1 MAQQFLLV
9 LGFCLTVTQAAVLS
23 FWQESSPDIAD
34 SSRATLN
41 RDSRYDRWLD
51 AKRVLYRFDPIS
63 YSGEEKSL
71 IMTAMSQIAAD
82 MNKCISF
89 QEYNADTD
97 GGLDNIYI
105 SKTLNDGTI
114 PATCFTFYGRLL
126 RAAGQGQKMAIH
138 DGPNGCMDN
147 VREVMKILTN
157 VLGLRN
163 EYNRPDRDQH
173 LKIFVEDLQPELRF
187 SNLLNAYNAS
197 QVLRSG
203 PFDYNSITIPRPSQY
218 AIAGK
223 HIFEFPADKAV
234 PTLAHLSKADCVGL
248 SFMYGCDDSKC
259 VDFYPEAKPVQ
270 TSTEA
275 ATTIAEIS
283 AATTEAATTPAA
295 TEAVTEVATE
305 AATQAVTEAATTVEV
320 TTKASSVSTTE
331 EEKLNKI
338 AVVADVETKMVEAT
352 SAVAQPANLVAET
365 SALTS
370 EASTEVSTEASTIE
384 AATTVEVAT
393 EASSTEAATS
403 SAPTL
408 NVTLMEIIIPKK
420 SAEEVKDQAAVVIII
435 SAATEAPSVVDTTE
449 TSVATTEAA
458 KVEETTASNPSLKFV
473 VIAAMPTSSEAPV
486 AVVSSEETTVAA
498 TSEAAPTEA
507 ATTAAAVVTAAE
519 VTTEAATSEASSAAV
534 ESTTAAVRTAS
545 LVV

>member
-1 MAQQFLLV
+1 MAQQFLLI

-23 FWQESSPDIAD
+23 FWQESSPEIAD

-63 YSGEEKSL
+63 YSGDEKSL

-203 PFDYNSITIPRPSQY
+203 PFDYNSITIPRPSQF

-275 ATTIAEIS
+275 ATTIAETS
-283 AATTEAATTPAA
+283 AATTEAATTPA
-295 TEAVTEVATE
+295 ATE

-338 AVVADVETKMVEAT
+338 AVVADVETKMVEAI
-352 SAVAQPANLVAET
+352 SAIAQPANLVAET

-370 EASTEVSTEASTIE
+370 EASTEVSTEASTIASTEASTE

-420 SAEEVKDQAAVVIII
+420 SAEEVKDQATVVVII

-498 TSEAAPTEA
+498 TSEAASTEA

-534 ESTTAAVRTAS
+534 ESTTAVVRTAS